1 MTETITR
8 HKASAGSERYLVF
21 QIAGQDFCVP
31 LTSVREVVALP
42 PTTRVPYTPNH
53 FLGIMNLRG
62 QIVSVFDLRLK
73 LGQKADQHAET
84 AVIICDYEDLIF
96 GVVVDFVKSV
106 LPIEAKQIQNP
117 PMVESKVSTEYL
129 TGVVEKD
136 ERLILVLS
144 LGKALSLEDI
154 AAMRRSQTAA

>member
-1 MTETITR
+1 MSDSKNKTGT
-8 HKASAGSERYLVF
+8 AFSERYLVF
-21 QIAGQDFCVP
+21 QVAGQDYGVP

-42 PTTRVPYTPNH
+42 QTTKVPYTPSH

-73 LGQKADQHAET
+73 LGQKAEQHAET
-84 AVIICDYEDLIF
+84 AVVICDHDDLVF

-106 LPIEAKQIQNP
+106 LPIESNQVQSP
-117 PMVESKVSTEYL
+117 PMVESKSSTEYL
-129 TGVVEKD
+129 TGIVEKD
-136 ERLILVLS
+136 ERLILILN

-154 AAMRRSQTAA
+154 AMMRKSQVAA

>member
-1 MTETITR
+1 MIGTKGTQRI
-8 HKASAGSERYLVF
+8 AAGTERYLVF

-42 PTTRVPYTPNH
+42 QTTRVPYTPSH

-73 LGQKADQHAET
+73 LGQKAEQHAET
-84 AVIICDYEDLIF
+84 AVIICDFEDLVF

-106 LPIEAKQIQNP
+106 LAIESSKIQEP

-129 TGVVEKD
+129 NGVVERD
-136 ERLILVLS
+136 DRLILLLS

-154 AAMRRSQTAA
+154 AAMRRSQSAA

>member
-1 MTETITR
+1 MSVPKEKQR
-8 HKASAGSERYLVF
+8 LSVGSERYLVF

-42 PTTRVPYTPNH
+42 QTTRVPYTPSH

-73 LGQKADQHAET
+73 LGQKAEQLAET
-84 AVIICDYEDLIF
+84 AVIICDYEELIF

-106 LPIEAKQIQNP
+106 LQIESTQIQET
-117 PMVESKVSTEYL
+117 PMVESKISTEYL
-129 TGVVEKD
+129 EGVVEKD
-136 ERLILVLS
+136 DRLILLLS

>member
-1 MTETITR
+1 MTEAQIK
-8 HKASAGSERYLVF
+8 HSATAGPERFLVF
-21 QIAGQDFCVP
+21 QDFCVP

-42 PTTRVPYTPNH
+42 QTTRVPYTPSH

-73 LGQKADQHAET
+73 LGQQAEKHAET
-84 AVIICDYEDLIF
+84 SVIICDYEDLVF

-106 LPIEAKQIQNP
+106 LSIDSSQIQEP
-117 PMVESKVSTEYL
+117 PMVESKISTEYL
-129 TGVVEKD
+129 TGVVER
-136 ERLILVLS
+136 EGRLILLLS

-154 AAMRRSQTAA
+154 AAMRRSQSAA